1 MSLSGSKCTQQ
12 TLRVSA
18 VRLCARGGSSGKGD
32 TPSWSFHLRLLGFL
46 CSLTPRCSN
55 CIRRVG
61 RGPGS
66 WVLKTGDQHLCSG
79 GGTPFLTPSPPL
91 PLLSLSHPRTESQ
104 LVVSHSFHFPQKPWF
119 SNTFSC
125 SLPGLVLQQD
135 FWA

>member
-1 MSLSGSKCTQQ
+1 MELPSEATWLPLQPHSKVLQLHQ
-12 TLRVSA
+12 E
-18 VRLCARGGSSGKGD
+18 G
-32 TPSWSFHLRLLGFL
+32 WE
-46 CSLTPRCSN
+46 
-55 CIRRVG
+55 
-61 RGPGS
+61 GPGS

-79 GGTPFLTPSPPL
+79 GGPPFLTPSPPL